1 MYGGGRFRHP
11 ERRVYPTLLLRNRI
25 SFGVFQVLNQ
35 TPHEERSII
44 DRTKFHL
51 ITLVIDMCPFLRCG
65 TLLKM
70 LAAVLLGGEFDPLEP
85 VEPQTEGRESR

>member
-1 MYGGGRFRHP
+1 
-11 ERRVYPTLLLRNRI
+11 LLLRNRI

-51 ITLVIDMCPFLRCG
+51 ITLVIDMCPFFEMWDLA
-65 TLLKM
+65 LKV
-70 LAAVLLGGEFDPLEP
+70 LGVLLGGKFDPLEP
-85 VEPQTEGRESR
+85 VEPQTEGWESR